1 MVWHL
6 LSARLTQVPLRN
18 LATDLHPA
26 GHLAPQLF
34 LAARKKSGAH
44 PMRHSRTYPWL
55 YCLGAGFYCDPLMS
69 KDVIIPESKA
79 FVSYLI
85 QLMKI
90 NSRNRA
96 KALLSSNCDLERLRH
111 ILKIE
116 FKRGW
121 LGHSEVSR
129 AGKAVRQ
136 SSWTSWAA
144 VQALLLRVW
153 LAGVSMLD
161 DKMPINI
168 H

>member
-6 LSARLTQVPLRN
+6 PICPTHTSSLEELG
-18 LATDLHPA
+18 DLHPA
-26 GHLAPQLF
+26 GHLAPLP
-34 LAARKKSGAH
+34 H
-44 PMRHSRTYPWL
+44 EMRHSRTYPWL

-96 KALLSSNCDLERLRH
+96 EALLSSNCDLERLRH

-116 FKRGW
+116 FKREW

-129 AGKAVRQ
+129 AGKAVTQ
-136 SSWTSWAA
+136 SS
-144 VQALLLRVW
+144 
-153 LAGVSMLD
+153 
-161 DKMPINI
+161 
-168 H
+168 